1 MTTGNAVVTA
11 LTALCAALGGLVG
24 LHLLDLDFKRAV
36 TVVVVGGLF
45 GVVVALGLLTV
56 DRRPTPHRVPAA
68 QREPAPAAPREPVR
82 ALAEPEPAAA
92 NRTWWSET
100 PARPATAPPPASAEP
115 RPSRDGYD
123 VDSAVV
129 AQCPR
134 CGDFRLDLEQGADTY
149 AFRCRNPRCGHRW
162 EWRAGA
168 PWPTTVV
175 RRNLTG

>member
-1 MTTGNAVVTA
+1 MTTRNAMVPA
-11 LTALCAALGGLVG
+11 LTAVCAALGGLVG
-24 LHLLDLDFKRAV
+24 LQLLDLGFWRAV
-36 TVVVVGGLF
+36 TVVFVGGFF

-56 DRRPTPHRVPAA
+56 DRLPAPHRMPVA
-68 QREPAPAAPREPVR
+68 QREPVRTAPPEPVGAR
-82 ALAEPEPAAA
+82 AEPEPAAA

-100 PARPATAPPPASAEP
+100 PARTATGPPPASADP

-123 VDSAVV
+123 VDNSVV

-134 CGDFRLDLEQGADTY
+134 CGDFRLDLEQDADTY
-149 AFRCRNPRCGHRW
+149 AFHCRNPKCGHRW